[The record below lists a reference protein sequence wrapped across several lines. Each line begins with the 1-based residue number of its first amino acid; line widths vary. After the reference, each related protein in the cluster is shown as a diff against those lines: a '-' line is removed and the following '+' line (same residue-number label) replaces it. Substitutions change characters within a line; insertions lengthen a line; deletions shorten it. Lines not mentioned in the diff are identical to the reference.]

1 MSQDPEVDSD
11 EDEHGGSSMS
21 RRPPN
26 ILKEG
31 EPYGHFSMAQCIDL
45 FKSLSEDT
53 EEGSERSAI
62 RKCSGVEVFDNFE
75 DQGIQQLMDSS
86 LPVENDQMQQSD
98 PMITEE
104 MTGSMSQNLK
114 EIYKS
119 IVSIRGLISSGSV
132 VKAWL
137 QVSGLVKLTERI
149 CGMGIRRRNS
159 QYDLNANEVEIRRRI
174 WWLVLDLEVQ
184 ISTLIG
190 QPLNV
195 SKRLLA
201 DMERPMLDELDE
213 SSKRLQSSK
222 LDFREAALELLSKIP
237 DDTQAVVESGDY
249 NFLAE
254 HLNMERFEQMQ
265 AKLPHA
271 QPGTG
276 GASKEYVTAVMGHRI
291 EFLAFKMLLSCV
303 LAVTS
308 LKDDHGSTTN
318 KGGEVGKDGLVTNG
332 NESNS
337 GVRQGNSHVKDI
349 TSCARKILDEFETWY
364 QTQEVHGTKNWT
376 TCLYAFSAAA
386 ILTIAVLRKG
396 VCHDGHFHAISK
408 VHTIFSSMAQQSPSS
423 IMVNKVCTRIGALVG
438 ELKKLKLQTQA
449 RARKIKIEKQ
459 PAMGVKLDRVEEE
472 KSPRTAEPSRK
483 RRNSIFEA
491 ATDPEAKRKKM
502 EGEFY
507 PGGPTTG
514 AEEKY
519 GRRGSQPA
527 LFQRGGWPQGEHE
540 AQVAAN
546 MQPYFQ
552 QGFGGPVSAT
562 FEEASP
568 RGYWYDARW
577 NEANAYPA
585 GWWYPPLAR
594 PMPPFQLV
602 DEVPYANQFAG
613 MGEDMSFG
621 YSHDGPGRRFQ
632 HSAGPYGSQSSE
644 QAGLTELAPGWH
656 EPLQGTMHAQSMASE
671 AGFENAGPGGAR
683 AQQLSRQHSA
693 AAYGD
698 NTMAAQATY
707 HTQGG
712 NVFSQGM
719 AQQQGMNPWSEA
731 EDPSYLGYATMNFIQ
746 NLSQEPSNR
755 PQVSRSWSGHAPSGA
770 IIYGMKTMDDD
781 YVFCGQH
788 ILWQVGQLCF
798 LESRR
803 MEQIDTWYVGRVFMR
818 ERAAAAKETSFAMY
832 PPFDYFEHSRT
843 CTIKQRKRD
852 ARFAALPDAYKA
864 PLSSQQRAILDAPI
878 ASLVGDVQSGK
889 LSPVDILRTYGK
901 TTVLAHQRTNCATE
915 LLLPEAESWAKQGV
929 DLQGPLAG
937 IPVSLKD
944 TVGVAGFDA
953 SVGYSR
959 YCFKPWQEDGA
970 MVKLLKRAGAV
981 PHVKTACPIT
991 LLSFESTNAVWGVAK
1006 NPHNPKYSPG
1016 GSTGGESALLALNG
1030 SRIGIGSDVA
1040 GSVRTPAAWAGIYS
1054 LRCSTGRWP
1063 KTGFS
1068 TSMPGQEGI
1077 PSVYSPMARTL
1088 DDLTYF
1094 TRALIGMK
1102 AWEVDYS
1109 VHPIPW
1115 REHDLS
1121 AATSRPL
1128 RVGYIKS
1135 DDVVPPSPAI
1145 ARGLDLTASALR
1157 AAGHQVVDIST
1168 ASFPADATPA
1178 YGLQIA
1184 SLLLCADGGKTFK
1197 SFFRTGETNDPGAAQ
1212 IYFYMSLPR
1221 PIKYLWYLWTR
1232 YVKRDPL
1239 WAGILR
1245 YFHPMTALE
1254 QWKWVAKREAFRST
1268 WFEWWNKPENDFDF
1282 ILTAA
1287 NATPALP
1294 HGAMHDAVS
1303 SCGYT
1308 FLFNLLDYS
1317 AGVIP
1322 VTKVDPA
1329 QDALPADFKA
1339 TNGIMKG
1346 AYKHYDAQK
1355 MAGLPCAVQIVGRR
1369 LTEEKTLGCMAV
1381 VEEALRKQGTVYEH
1395 LDPENLPEEVWGDD
1409 WKRTGPSEP
1418 VQPGKIW

>member
-1 MSQDPEVDSD
+1 MQPLQQEEQETEQTDMLLQATIAEKPRREMSQDPEVDSE
-11 EDEHGGSSMS
+11 EDDGAGSSSMS
-21 RRPPN
+21 RRPPSL
-26 ILKEG
+26 LKEG

-45 FKSLSEDT
+45 FKSLSDDT
-53 EEGSERSAI
+53 EDGSERPAI

-75 DQGIQQLMDSS
+75 DQGVQQLMDSS
-86 LPVENDQMQQSD
+86 LPMENDQMQQSD

-104 MTGSMSQNLK
+104 IAGSMSQNLK

-119 IVSIRGLISSGSV
+119 IISIRGLISSGSV

-149 CGMGIRRRNS
+149 CGMGIRRRNN
-159 QYDLNANEVEIRRRI
+159 QYDLNANEIEVRRRI

-201 DMERPMLDELDE
+201 DMERPTLDELDE
-213 SSKRLQSSK
+213 DSKGLQSSK
-222 LDFREAALELLSKIP
+222 LDFREAALEILSKIP
-237 DDTQAVVESGDY
+237 DDTQAVLESGDC

-254 HLNMERFEQMQ
+254 HVNMERFEQMQ
-265 AKLPHA
+265 ARLPNA

-276 GASKEYVTAVMGHRI
+276 APKEHVTAVVNHRI

-308 LKDDHGSTTN
+308 LKEDDSSSITN
-318 KGGEVGKDGLVTNG
+318 KGAEVGKKEGLASNAK
-332 NESNS
+332 ESKS
-337 GVRQGNSHVKDI
+337 VLGPGSSHLKDI
-349 TSCARKILDEFETWY
+349 ISCARKILEEFETWY
-364 QTQEVHGTKNWT
+364 QMQEVHGTKNWT
-376 TCLYAFSAAA
+376 TCLYAFSAAV
-386 ILTIAVLRKG
+386 ILTVTILRKG
-396 VCHDGHFHAISK
+396 VCHDGHFQAISK
-408 VHTIFSSMAQQSPSS
+408 VHTIFSTMTQQSPSS
-423 IMVNKVCTRIGALVG
+423 IMVNKVSTRLGALVG

-449 RARKIKIEKQ
+449 RARKIKIEKL
-459 PAMGVKLDRVEEE
+459 PMGVKLDRVEED
-472 KSPRTAEPSRK
+472 KSPRTAEPSKK
-483 RRNSIFEA
+483 RRNSIFDA
-491 ATDPEAKRKKM
+491 ATDPDAKRKKL

-507 PGGPTTG
+507 PGDQTAGP
-514 AEEKY
+514 EEKFT
-519 GRRGSQPA
+519 RHGSQPA
-527 LFQRGGWPQGEHE
+527 LFQHGAWSQAEHE
-540 AQVAAN
+540 PQVATN
-546 MQPYFQ
+546 MPPYFQ
-552 QGFGGPVSAT
+552 PGFGGPVSAS

-577 NEANAYPA
+577 NDASAYPA

-602 DEVPYANQFAG
+602 DEVPYANQYAP

-621 YSHDGPGRRFQ
+621 YSHDGTGRRFQ
-632 HSAGPYGSQSSE
+632 QSAGPYGTQSSE
-644 QAGLTELAPGWH
+644 QPGLTELAPGWH
-656 EPLQGTMHAQSMASE
+656 EPLQSPMHVQNMSSE
-671 AGFENAGPGGAR
+671 AGFENAGQGSAR
-683 AQQLSRQHSA
+683 PQQLSRQHSA
-693 AAYGD
+693 AAYVD
-698 NTMAAQATY
+698 NTMPAQAPPY
-707 HTQGG
+707 QTQAA
-712 NVFSQGM
+712 NVFGQPMSQSGI
-719 AQQQGMNPWSEA
+719 NPWSEA
-731 EDPSYLGYATMNFIQ
+731 EDASHLGYAAMNFIQ
-746 NLSQEPSNR
+746 NLSQESSNR
-755 PQVSRSWSGHAPSGA
+755 PQMSRNWSSHASGGGYN
-770 IIYGMKTMDDD
+770 IGPHPG
-781 YVFCGQH
+781 FQ
-788 ILWQVGQLCF
+788 
-798 LESRR
+798 
-803 MEQIDTWYVGRVFMR
+803 
-818 ERAAAAKETSFAMY
+818 SFHENVAPEY
-832 PPFDYFEHSRT
+832 S
-843 CTIKQRKRD
+843 TIKQRKRD
-852 ARFAALPDAYKA
+852 ARFAALPDAYTS
-864 PLSSQQRAILDAPI
+864 PLTAQQRDILGAPI
-878 ASLVGDVQSGK
+878 GRLVADVQSGK
-889 LSPVDILRTYGK
+889 LSPIDILRTYGK
-901 TTVLAHQRTNCATE
+901 TTTLAHQRTNCATE
-915 LLLPEAESWAKQGV
+915 LLLPEAESWAKQDV

-959 YCFKPWQEDGA
+959 NCFKPWQEDGA
-970 MVKLLKRAGAV
+970 MVKLLKRAGAI

-991 LLSFESTNAVWGVAK
+991 LLSFESTNSVWGVAR

-1040 GSVRTPAAWAGIYS
+1040 GSVRTPAAWAGIFS
-1054 LRCSTGRWP
+1054 LRCSTGRWL
-1063 KTGFS
+1063 KTGFN

-1094 TRALIGMK
+1094 TRALISMK
-1102 AWEVDYS
+1102 PWEVDYS

-1115 REHDLS
+1115 REDDFS

-1128 RVGYIKS
+1128 RVGYMKS

-1145 ARGLDLTASALR
+1145 ARGLELTASALR
-1157 AAGHQVVDIST
+1157 AAGHEVIDIST
-1168 ASFPADATPA
+1168 PSFPANATPA

-1232 YVKRDPL
+1232 YVRRDPL
-1239 WAGILR
+1239 WASILR

-1268 WFEWWNKPENDFDF
+1268 WFEWWNKPENEFDF

-1317 AGVIP
+1317 AGVMP
-1322 VTKVDPA
+1322 VTKVDPTK
-1329 QDALPADFKA
+1329 DALAADFKA

-1369 LTEEKTLGCMAV
+1369 LTEEKTLGYMAV
-1381 VEEALRKQGTVYEH
+1381 VEEALKKQGTVYEH
-1395 LDPENLPEEVWGDD
+1395 LDPENLPEDVWGDD
-1409 WKRTGPSEP
+1409 WKRTGPSVP
-1418 VQPGKIW
+1418 VQSGKIW